1 LYNIIVT
8 EDKKYTVDGAEKT
21 YPTVVE
27 VKSLKSYL
35 EGDNI
40 TKVRKYDILNL
51 HKIYI
56 DGVFYDTAADVP
68 TE

>member
-27 VKSLKSYL
+27 VKSLNFYS

-40 TKVRKYDILNL
+40 TQVGKYDILNL

-68 TE
+68 S

>member
-8 EDKKYTVDGAEKT
+8 ENKKYTVDGAEKT

-27 VKSLKSYL
+27 VKSLKVYSEEDTL
-35 EGDNI
+35 
-40 TKVRKYDILNL
+40 VPKYDILNL

-56 DGVFYDTAADVP
+56 DGVFYDKAEDVP
-68 TE
+68 E